1 MMLETTQLLAN
12 TYKSAIDRLVNHLD
26 QRFEGAVD
34 MLLQSTGQVIVC
46 GMGKSGLFGQKIS
59 STLASTGTPSIFL
72 HPAEA
77 LHGDLGRVRSND
89 VLLLISN
96 SGETEEIIRL
106 LPAFERIGIASI
118 AFTGNMNSS
127 LARHCRVVL
136 DISVDREAC
145 PLNLAPTTSGL
156 TTLVMGDALA
166 IALME
171 KRGFKVEDFAAT
183 HPGGALGK
191 RLLTRVTDQM
201 ITEKLPFVDGDELMS
216 SAIVTMTEGRLGIA
230 LVGTADHLEGI
241 ITDGDLRR
249 AIGDQV
255 DFQQT
260 KARDLMSPSPL
271 SIMPDAKMAE
281 AEAKMQEARVQCLIV
296 MDNQHHVCGVVQIFQ
311 PVTWS

>member
-12 TYKSAIDRLVNHLD
+12 TYKSAIDRLINHLD

-34 MLLQSTGQVIVC
+34 MMLQSTGQVIVC

-271 SIMPDAKMAE
+271 SVMPDAKMAE

-311 PVTWS
+311 PVT